1 MIKAIAIDGP
11 SASGK
16 STIAKILAKKLKMS
30 YLDTGAMYRAI
41 TLYVLNKGI
50 DPEDEGAVNGILS
63 EIDLSV
69 VNNRVILNGEDV
81 TGKIRTDE
89 IDKAVSPVSS
99 FGSVRKMLVEMQ
111 RKIGKETSVILD
123 GRDIGTVVLP
133 DAALKIFLTAS
144 PEVRAQRRMDDRKS
158 SSNMNFDQMLEAV
171 KRRDYLDSHR
181 EISPLKPADDA
192 IILDSSDMGLD
203 EVVAEIENL
212 WKERQCT
219 Q

>member
-16 STIAKILAKKLKMS
+16 STIAKILAKKLKMN

-81 TGKIRTDE
+81 TGLLRTDE

-99 FGSVRKMLVEMQ
+99 FGSVRKMLVAMQ

-158 SSNMNFDQMLEAV
+158 SSNMNFGQMLEAV

-181 EISPLKPADDA
+181 EISPLKPAEDA
-192 IILDSSDMGLD
+192 IILDSSNMGLD

>member
-50 DPEDEGAVNGILS
+50 NPEDEGAVNGILS

>member
-16 STIAKILAKKLKMS
+16 STIAKMLAKKLKMN

-81 TGKIRTDE
+81 TGLIRTDA

-99 FGSVRKMLVEMQ
+99 FGPVRKMLVAMQ